1 MQKVIC
7 INNEGLELEFKVGEK
22 YDVDRELETTYIVTN
37 ELGKKHTVFKTQ
49 FGPVEESGAAI

>member
-7 INNEGLELEFKVGEK
+7 INNQGLELEFNIGDQ

-37 ELGKKHTVFKTQ
+37 RLGKKHTVFKTQ
-49 FGPVEESGAAI
+49 FKPVEDIEATT